1 MKFEWGWRSVPLS
14 FCFAYYSW
22 TRVRGVIRITWA
34 LSAERQTITV
44 PYVTKLHRIRNKES
58 RVVKDLDSSTQPL
71 EGLHCLLPEVP
82 KGFYR
87 GGCSIQ
93 LHLAWWMT
101 RMSDS
106 ADGSRVM
113 TTPYVFGCSE
123 TALARYGSQ
132 SLPVADNQA
141 GYQNKWQ
148 FRQEGQRE
156 H

>member
-113 TTPYVFGCSE
+113 TTPYSFPP
-123 TALARYGSQ
+123 LFARYPHLHALKSDK
-132 SLPVADNQA
+132 SDATPKCLPFT
-141 GYQNKWQ
+141 KFIW
-148 FRQEGQRE
+148 
-156 H
+156 